1 MKKFLSLVLA
11 LVMTM
16 SLVTVSA
23 GAKDF
28 TDNSKIN
35 YKEAVDVMSAA
46 KVIDGYAEGDF
57 RPANTLTRGAAAKII
72 CNLILGPTTAEAL
85 VADAAPYSDVP
96 TTNTFAGYIAYCAK
110 EGIISGY
117 ADGTFRPAA
126 SLSGYAFMKML
137 LGALGYDATT
147 EGYTGNNWSINV
159 AKRALNVGLD
169 DDLKGD
175 FNGVKAVNREEAC
188 LYAFN
193 TLKATMVE
201 YENSNSVTV
210 NGITFTNKSTAK
222 DMKNDTK
229 TDGNIKDDGLMQFAE
244 KYFSDLKGTPATDDL
259 GHPSTKWMWKKDKIG
274 TYANDADETYTLT
287 GTYEIGT
294 GKDYASLLAV
304 LKDEDFTD
312 NKDLKLAKDVDVYVN
327 GAAVKTT
334 EAEAVVKALMND
346 AKGGTTVELY
356 YNDDNKDVVDCV
368 TILNY
373 SIGQI
378 KDVSTKLTKD
388 QKDDGATSKIKVEG
402 KWYLDN
408 DVVGFDSK
416 TYVED
421 AYVLYILKSTT
432 EMSASQIAAEITG
445 KVTAIKGSDKATIDG
460 TQYKYVKNAV
470 TIDVDDE
477 GSFYLNVAG
486 QIAAVDTDS
495 KSDNYAF
502 IYNLKKDTNK
512 VNSDGVLADTIT
524 AYYVTTDGT
533 KASAVVDADV
543 ETTSDGKTFYYAD
556 TKTEVESGV
565 VIAFSINSDG
575 ELVLE
580 TEKDTIKN
588 NVTKT
593 IDKTHAAGTDSDT
606 QFIFAYADGS
616 KFKTST
622 ATGYKNVSVKGQQV
636 CTVSNK
642 DGDYLYVFVGVKNG
656 TLSSDVQYAVVT
668 DGKASK
674 TKDGKDTF
682 YSYDAIINGEES
694 TLTFKTSTDPKLTKG
709 AAYAFELDGKNV
721 KDNKV
726 TPLNFAQVTAGTK
739 NYVEVKDAKGEY
751 QQYNLDDDVKAIYT
765 VTLEYKSE
773 AAYNEATKGTTLTF
787 ADLDSVTVSEGAD
800 IDNKSWVAYNVDGSD
815 LDVLFVVDFVY

>member
-96 TTNTFAGYIAYCAK
+96 TTNNFAGYIAYCAK
-110 EGIISGY
+110 ARIISGY

-126 SLSGYAFMKML
+126 TLSGYAFMKML
-137 LGALGYDATT
+137 LGALGYDATA
-147 EGYTGNNWSINV
+147 EGYTGNNWSIQV
-159 AKRALNVGLD
+159 AKRALSANVDLADGLN
-169 DDLKGD
+169 GD
-175 FNGVKAVNREEAC
+175 FNGVKAVTREEAC

-222 DMKNDTK
+222 EMTCVEGSGN
-229 TDGNIKDDGLMQFAE
+229 DGNIKKDGKVQFAE
-244 KYFSDLKGTPATDDL
+244 KYFSDLKAAPATDDL
-259 GHPSTKWMWKKDKIG
+259 GHPSTKWTWKKDKIG
-274 TYANDADETYTLT
+274 TYANEADETYTLT

-356 YNDDNKDVVDCV
+356 YNDDDKDVVDCV

-543 ETTSDGKTFYYAD
+543 ETTSGEKTFYYAD

-636 CTVSNK
+636 CTVTNK

-739 NYVEVKDAKGEY
+739 NYVEVGGT
-751 QQYNLDDDVKAIYT
+751 QYNLDDDVKAIYT
-765 VTLEYKSE
+765 VTLEYKTE
-773 AAYNEATKGTTLTF
+773 DAYKEATKGTTLTF

-800 IDNKSWVAYNVDGSD
+800 IDNESWVAYNVDGSD

>member
-57 RPANTLTRGAAAKII
+57 RPSNTLTRGAAAKII

-85 VADAAPYSDVP
+85 VADAAPYKDVP
-96 TTNTFAGYIAYCAK
+96 TTNNFAGYIAYCAK
-110 EGIISGY
+110 ARIISGY

-126 SLSGYAFMKML
+126 TLSGYAFMKML
-137 LGALGYDATT
+137 LGALGYDATA
-147 EGYTGNNWSINV
+147 EGYTGNNWSIQV
-159 AKRALNVGLD
+159 AKRALSANVDLADGLN
-169 DDLKGD
+169 GD
-175 FNGVKAVNREEAC
+175 FNGIKAVTREEAC

-222 DMKNDTK
+222 EMTCVEGSGN
-229 TDGNIKDDGLMQFAE
+229 DGNIKKDGKVQFAE

-274 TYANDADETYTLT
+274 TYANEADETYTLT

-356 YNDDNKDVVDCV
+356 YNDDDKDVVDCV

-432 EMSASQIAAEITG
+432 EMSASQIAEEITG
-445 KVTAIKGSDKATIDG
+445 KVTAIKGSDKATVGG

-486 QIAAVDTDS
+486 QIAAVDTNS
-495 KSDNYAF
+495 KSDNYAY

-543 ETTSDGKTFYYAD
+543 ETTSGEKTFYYAD

-622 ATGYKNVSVKGQQV
+622 AAGYKNVSVKGQQV
-636 CTVSNK
+636 CTVTNK

-726 TPLNFAQVTAGTK
+726 TSLNFAQVTAGTK
-739 NYVEVKDAKGEY
+739 NYVEVGGT
-751 QQYNLDDDVKAIYT
+751 QYNLDDDVKAIYT
-765 VTLEYKSE
+765 VTLEYKTE
-773 AAYNEATKGTTLTF
+773 DAYKEATKGTTLTF

>member
-57 RPANTLTRGAAAKII
+57 RPSNTLTRGAAAKII

-96 TTNTFAGYIAYCAK
+96 TTNNFAGYIAYCAK
-110 EGIISGY
+110 ARIISGY

-126 SLSGYAFMKML
+126 TLSGYAFMKML
-137 LGALGYDATT
+137 LGALGYDATA
-147 EGYTGNNWSINV
+147 EGYTGNNWSIQV
-159 AKRALNVGLD
+159 AKRALSANVDLADGLN
-169 DDLKGD
+169 GD
-175 FNGVKAVNREEAC
+175 FNGIKAVTREEAC

-222 DMKNDTK
+222 EMTCVEGSGN
-229 TDGNIKDDGLMQFAE
+229 DGNIKKDGKVQFAE

-274 TYANDADETYTLT
+274 TYANEADETYTLT

-356 YNDDNKDVVDCV
+356 YNDDDKDVVDCV

-432 EMSASQIAAEITG
+432 EMSASQIAEEITG
-445 KVTAIKGSDKATIDG
+445 KVTAIKGSDKATVGG

-486 QIAAVDTDS
+486 QIAAVDTNS
-495 KSDNYAF
+495 KSDNYAY

-543 ETTSDGKTFYYAD
+543 ETTSGEKTFYYAD

-636 CTVSNK
+636 CTVTNK

-726 TPLNFAQVTAGTK
+726 TQLNFAQVTAGTK
-739 NYVEVKDAKGEY
+739 NYVEVGGT
-751 QQYNLDDDVKAIYT
+751 QYNLDDDVKAIYT

>member
-57 RPANTLTRGAAAKII
+57 RPSNTLTRGAAAKII

-96 TTNTFAGYIAYCAK
+96 TTNNFAGYIAYCAK
-110 EGIISGY
+110 ARIISGY

-126 SLSGYAFMKML
+126 TLSGYAFMKML
-137 LGALGYDATT
+137 LGALGYDATA
-147 EGYTGNNWSINV
+147 EGYTGNNWSIQV
-159 AKRALNVGLD
+159 AKRALSANVDLADGLN
-169 DDLKGD
+169 GD
-175 FNGVKAVNREEAC
+175 FNGIKAVTREEAC

-222 DMKNDTK
+222 EMTCVEGSGN
-229 TDGNIKDDGLMQFAE
+229 DGNIKKDGKVQFAE

-274 TYANDADETYTLT
+274 TYANEADETYTLT

-356 YNDDNKDVVDCV
+356 YNDDDKDVVDCV

-432 EMSASQIAAEITG
+432 EMSASQIAEEITG
-445 KVTAIKGSDKATIDG
+445 KVTAIKGSDKATVGG

-486 QIAAVDTDS
+486 QIAAVDTNS
-495 KSDNYAF
+495 MSDNYAY

-543 ETTSDGKTFYYAD
+543 ETTSGEKTFYYAD
-556 TKTEVESGV
+556 TKTEVKSGV

-622 ATGYKNVSVKGQQV
+622 AAGYKNVSVKGQQV
-636 CTVSNK
+636 CTVTNK

-739 NYVEVKDAKGEY
+739 NYVEVGGT
-751 QQYNLDDDVKAIYT
+751 QYNLDDDVKAIYT
-765 VTLEYKSE
+765 VTLEYKTE
-773 AAYNEATKGTTLTF
+773 DAYKEATKGTTLTF

>member
-85 VADAAPYSDVP
+85 VADAAPYKDVP
-96 TTNTFAGYIAYCAK
+96 TSNVFAGYIAYCAK

-126 SLSGYAFMKML
+126 TLSGYAFMKML

-147 EGYTGNNWSINV
+147 EGYTGNNWSIQV
-159 AKRALNVGLD
+159 AKRALNVGLS

-175 FNGVKAVNREEAC
+175 FNGIKAVTREEAC

-201 YENSNSVTV
+201 YENNNSVTV

-274 TYANDADETYTLT
+274 TYGDKADETYTLT

-543 ETTSDGKTFYYAD
+543 ETASGEKTFYYAD

-636 CTVSNK
+636 CTVTNK

-739 NYVEVKDAKGEY
+739 NYVEVGGT
-751 QQYNLDDDVKAIYT
+751 QYNLDDDVKAIYT
-765 VTLEYKSE
+765 VTLEYKTE
-773 AAYNEATKGTTLTF
+773 DAYKEATKGTTLTF

-800 IDNKSWVAYNVDGSD
+800 IDNESWVAYNVDGSD

>member
-96 TTNTFAGYIAYCAK
+96 TTNNFAGYIAYCAK
-110 EGIISGY
+110 ARIISGY

-126 SLSGYAFMKML
+126 TLSGYAFMKML

-147 EGYTGNNWSINV
+147 EGYTGNNWSIQV
-159 AKRALNVGLD
+159 AKRALSANVDLADGLN
-169 DDLKGD
+169 GE
-175 FNGVKAVNREEAC
+175 FNGIKAVTREEAC

-312 NKDLKLAKDVDVYVN
+312 NKDLKLVKDVDVYVN
-327 GAAVKTT
+327 GKEVAADSTEVKD
-334 EAEAVVKALMND
+334 ALVNA

-356 YNDDNKDVVDCV
+356 YNDDDKDAVDCV

-432 EMSASQIAAEITG
+432 EMSASQIAEEITG

-477 GSFYLNVAG
+477 GSFYLNAAG

-543 ETTSDGKTFYYAD
+543 ETTSDGKTLFYYAD

-636 CTVSNK
+636 CTVTNK

-726 TPLNFAQVTAGTK
+726 TQLNFAQVTAGTK
-739 NYVEVKDAKGEY
+739 NYVEVGGT
-751 QQYNLDDDVKAIYT
+751 QYNLDDDVKAIYT

>member
-96 TTNTFAGYIAYCAK
+96 TTNNFAGYIAYCAK
-110 EGIISGY
+110 ARIISGY

-126 SLSGYAFMKML
+126 TLSGYAFMKML

-159 AKRALNVGLD
+159 AKRALNIGLD
-169 DDLKGD
+169 DDLNGS
-175 FNGVKAVNREEAC
+175 FNGTKAVTREEAC

-201 YENSNSVTV
+201 YENNNSVTV

-274 TYANDADETYTLT
+274 TYANEADETYTLT

-334 EAEAVVKALMND
+334 EAEAVVKALVND

-408 DVVGFDSK
+408 DVVGFNSK

-432 EMSASQIAAEITG
+432 EMSASQIAEKITG

-543 ETTSDGKTFYYAD
+543 ETASGEKTFYYAD

-636 CTVSNK
+636 CTVTNK

-682 YSYDAIINGEES
+682 YSYDVIINGEES

-726 TPLNFAQVTAGTK
+726 TQLNFAQVTAGTK
-739 NYVEVKDAKGEY
+739 NYVEVGGT
-751 QQYNLDDDVKAIYT
+751 QYNLDDDVKAIYT
-765 VTLEYKSE
+765 VTLEYKTE
-773 AAYNEATKGTTLTF
+773 DAYKEATKGTTLTF

-800 IDNKSWVAYNVDGSD
+800 IDNESWVAYNVDGSD
-815 LDVLFVVDFVY
+815 LDVLYVVDFVY

>member
-96 TTNTFAGYIAYCAK
+96 TTNNFAGYIAYCAK
-110 EGIISGY
+110 ARIISGY

-126 SLSGYAFMKML
+126 TLSGYAFMKML
-137 LGALGYDATT
+137 LGALGYDATA
-147 EGYTGNNWSINV
+147 EGYTGNNWSIQV
-159 AKRALNVGLD
+159 AKRALSANVDLADGLN
-169 DDLKGD
+169 GD
-175 FNGVKAVNREEAC
+175 FNGIKAVTREEAC

-222 DMKNDTK
+222 EMTCVEGSGN
-229 TDGNIKDDGLMQFAE
+229 DGNIKKDGKVQFAE

-274 TYANDADETYTLT
+274 TYANEADETYTLT

-312 NKDLKLAKDVDVYVN
+312 NKDLKLAKEVDVYVN

-356 YNDDNKDVVDCV
+356 YNDDDKDVVDCV

-432 EMSASQIAAEITG
+432 EMSASQIAEEITG
-445 KVTAIKGSDKATIDG
+445 KVTAIKGSDKATVGG

-486 QIAAVDTDS
+486 QIAAVDTNS
-495 KSDNYAF
+495 KSDNYAY

-543 ETTSDGKTFYYAD
+543 ETTSGEKTFYYAD

-580 TEKDTIKN
+580 TAKDTIKN

-622 ATGYKNVSVKGQQV
+622 AAGYKNVSVKGQQV
-636 CTVSNK
+636 CTVTNK

-739 NYVEVKDAKGEY
+739 NYVEVGGT
-751 QQYNLDDDVKAIYT
+751 QYNLDDDVKAIYT
-765 VTLEYKSE
+765 VTLEYKTE
-773 AAYNEATKGTTLTF
+773 DAYKEATKGTTLTF

>member
-28 TDNSKIN
+28 TDSSKIT
-35 YKEAVDVMSAA
+35 YSEAVDVMSAV

-57 RPANTLTRGAAAKII
+57 RPTNTLTRGAAAKII

-96 TTNTFAGYIAYCAK
+96 TTNNFAGYIAYCAK
-110 EGIISGY
+110 ARIISGY

-126 SLSGYAFMKML
+126 TLSGYAFMKML
-137 LGALGYDATT
+137 LGALGYDATA
-147 EGYTGNNWSINV
+147 EGYTGNNWSIQV
-159 AKRALNVGLD
+159 AKRALSANVDLADGLN
-169 DDLKGD
+169 GD
-175 FNGVKAVNREEAC
+175 FNGIKAVTREEAC

-222 DMKNDTK
+222 EMTCVEGSGN
-229 TDGNIKDDGLMQFAE
+229 DGNIKKDGKVQFAE

-274 TYANDADETYTLT
+274 TYANEADETYTLT

-356 YNDDNKDVVDCV
+356 YNDDDKDVVDCV

-432 EMSASQIAAEITG
+432 EMSASQIAEEITG
-445 KVTAIKGSDKATIDG
+445 KVTAIKGSDKATVGG

-486 QIAAVDTDS
+486 QIAAVDTNS
-495 KSDNYAF
+495 KSDNYAY

-543 ETTSDGKTFYYAD
+543 ETTSGEKTFYYAD

-580 TEKDTIKN
+580 TAKDTIKN

-622 ATGYKNVSVKGQQV
+622 AAGYKNVSVKGQQV
-636 CTVSNK
+636 CTVTNK

-739 NYVEVKDAKGEY
+739 NYVEVGGT
-751 QQYNLDDDVKAIYT
+751 QYNLDDDVKAIYT
-765 VTLEYKSE
+765 VTLEYKT
-773 AAYNEATKGTTLTF
+773 ADAYKEATKGTTLTF

>member
-96 TTNTFAGYIAYCAK
+96 TTNNFAGYIAYCAK
-110 EGIISGY
+110 ARIISGY

-126 SLSGYAFMKML
+126 TLSGYAFMKML
-137 LGALGYDATT
+137 LGALGYDATA
-147 EGYTGNNWSINV
+147 EGYTGNNWSIQV
-159 AKRALNVGLD
+159 AKRALSANVDLADGLN
-169 DDLKGD
+169 GD
-175 FNGVKAVNREEAC
+175 FNGVKAVTREEAC

-222 DMKNDTK
+222 EMTCVEGSGN
-229 TDGNIKDDGLMQFAE
+229 DGNIKKDGKVQFAE
-244 KYFSDLKGTPATDDL
+244 KYFSDLKAAPATDDL
-259 GHPSTKWMWKKDKIG
+259 GHPSTKWTWKKDKIG
-274 TYANDADETYTLT
+274 TYANEADETYTLT

-356 YNDDNKDVVDCV
+356 YNDDDKDVVDCV

-543 ETTSDGKTFYYAD
+543 ETTSGEKTFYYAD

-636 CTVSNK
+636 CTVTNK

-739 NYVEVKDAKGEY
+739 NYVEVGGT
-751 QQYNLDDDVKAIYT
+751 QYNLDDDVKAIYT
-765 VTLEYKSE
+765 VTLEYKTE
-773 AAYNEATKGTTLTF
+773 DAYKEATKGTTLTF

-800 IDNKSWVAYNVDGSD
+800 IDNESWVAYNVDGSD
-815 LDVLFVVDFVY
+815 LDVLYVVDFVY

>member
-96 TTNTFAGYIAYCAK
+96 TTNNFAGYIAYCAK
-110 EGIISGY
+110 ARIISGY

-126 SLSGYAFMKML
+126 TLSGYAFMKML
-137 LGALGYDATT
+137 LGALGYDATA
-147 EGYTGNNWSINV
+147 EGYTGNNWSIQV
-159 AKRALNVGLD
+159 AKRALSANVDLADGLN
-169 DDLKGD
+169 GD
-175 FNGVKAVNREEAC
+175 FNGVKAVTREEAC

-222 DMKNDTK
+222 EMTCVEGSGN
-229 TDGNIKDDGLMQFAE
+229 DGNIKKDGKVQFAE
-244 KYFSDLKGTPATDDL
+244 KYFSDLKAAPATDDL
-259 GHPSTKWMWKKDKIG
+259 GHPSTKWTWKKDKIG
-274 TYANDADETYTLT
+274 TYANEADETYTLT

-356 YNDDNKDVVDCV
+356 YNDDDKDVVDCV

-445 KVTAIKGSDKATIDG
+445 KVTAIKGSDKATVDG

-543 ETTSDGKTFYYAD
+543 ETTSGEKTFYYAD

-636 CTVSNK
+636 CTVTNK

-739 NYVEVKDAKGEY
+739 NYVEVGGT
-751 QQYNLDDDVKAIYT
+751 QYNLDDDVKAIYT
-765 VTLEYKSE
+765 VTLEYKTE
-773 AAYNEATKGTTLTF
+773 DAYKEATKGTTLTF

-800 IDNKSWVAYNVDGSD
+800 IDNESWVAYNVDGSD

>member
-96 TTNTFAGYIAYCAK
+96 TTNNFAGYIAYCAK
-110 EGIISGY
+110 ARIISGY

-126 SLSGYAFMKML
+126 TLSGYAFMKML
-137 LGALGYDATT
+137 LGALGYDATA
-147 EGYTGNNWSINV
+147 EGYTGNNWSIQV
-159 AKRALNVGLD
+159 AKRALSANVDLADGLN
-169 DDLKGD
+169 GD
-175 FNGVKAVNREEAC
+175 FNGIKAVTREEAC

-222 DMKNDTK
+222 EMTCVEGSGN
-229 TDGNIKDDGLMQFAE
+229 DGNIKKDGKVQFAE
-244 KYFSDLKGTPATDDL
+244 KYFSDLKAAPATDDL
-259 GHPSTKWMWKKDKIG
+259 GHPSTKWTWKKDKIG
-274 TYANDADETYTLT
+274 TYANEADETYTLT

-327 GAAVKTT
+327 GKEVAADSTEVKD
-334 EAEAVVKALMND
+334 ALVNA

-356 YNDDNKDVVDCV
+356 YNDDDKDAVDCV

-432 EMSASQIAAEITG
+432 EMSASQIAEEITG

-486 QIAAVDTDS
+486 QIAATDTDS

-502 IYNLKKDTNK
+502 IYNLKKDTDK
-512 VNSDGVLADTIT
+512 VNSDGVLADTVT

-543 ETTSDGKTFYYAD
+543 ETVSGEKTFYYAD
-556 TKTEVESGV
+556 TKTEVKSGV
-565 VIAFSINSDG
+565 VIAFSVNSDG

-622 ATGYKNVSVKGQQV
+622 ATGYKNVSVKDQQV
-636 CTVSNK
+636 CTVTNK

-674 TKDGKDTF
+674 TKDGDDTF
-682 YSYDAIINGEES
+682 YSYDVIINGEES

-726 TPLNFAQVTAGTK
+726 TQLNFAQVTAGTK
-739 NYVEVKDAKGEY
+739 NYVEVGGT
-751 QQYNLDDDVKAIYT
+751 QYNLDDDVKAIYT
-765 VTLEYKSE
+765 VTLEYKTE
-773 AAYNEATKGTTLTF
+773 DAYKEATKGTTLTF

-800 IDNKSWVAYNVDGSD
+800 IDNESWVAYNVDGSD

>member
-35 YKEAVDVMSAA
+35 YKEAVDVMSAV
-46 KVIDGYAEGDF
+46 KVIDGYVEGDF

-96 TTNTFAGYIAYCAK
+96 TTNNFAGYIAYCAK
-110 EGIISGY
+110 ARIISGY

-126 SLSGYAFMKML
+126 TLSGYAFMKML
-137 LGALGYDATT
+137 LGALGYDATA
-147 EGYTGNNWSINV
+147 EGYTGNNWSIQV
-159 AKRALNVGLD
+159 AKRALSANVDLADGLN
-169 DDLKGD
+169 GD
-175 FNGVKAVNREEAC
+175 FNGIKAVTREEAC

-244 KYFSDLKGTPATDDL
+244 KYFSDLKGTSATDDL

-274 TYANDADETYTLT
+274 TYGKKADETYTLT

-334 EAEAVVKALMND
+334 EAEAVVKALVND

-356 YNDDNKDVVDCV
+356 YNDDDKDVVDCV

-432 EMSASQIAAEITG
+432 EMSASQIAEEITG
-445 KVTAIKGSDKATIDG
+445 KVTAIKGSDKATVGG

-495 KSDNYAF
+495 KSDNYAY

-543 ETTSDGKTFYYAD
+543 ETTSGEKTFYYAD

-622 ATGYKNVSVKGQQV
+622 AAGYKNVSVKGQQV
-636 CTVSNK
+636 CTVTNK

-694 TLTFKTSTDPKLTKG
+694 TLTFKTSTDPELTKG
-709 AAYAFELDGKNV
+709 AAYAFELGKNV

-726 TPLNFAQVTAGTK
+726 IPLNFAKVTAGTK
-739 NYVEVKDAKGEY
+739 NYVEVGGT
-751 QQYNLDDDVKAIYT
+751 QYNLDDDVKAIYT
-765 VTLEYKSE
+765 VTLEYKTE
-773 AAYNEATKGTTLTF
+773 AAYKEATEGTTLTF

>member
-126 SLSGYAFMKML
+126 TLSGYAFMKML

-147 EGYTGNNWSINV
+147 EGYTGNNWSIQV
-159 AKRALNVGLD
+159 AKRALNVGLS

-175 FNGVKAVNREEAC
+175 FNGIKAVTREEAC

-201 YENSNSVTV
+201 YENNNSVTV

-274 TYANDADETYTLT
+274 TYGDKADETYTLT

-327 GAAVKTT
+327 GKEVAADSTEVKD
-334 EAEAVVKALMND
+334 ALVNA

-432 EMSASQIAAEITG
+432 EMSASQIAEEITG

-477 GSFYLNVAG
+477 GSFYLNAAG

-543 ETTSDGKTFYYAD
+543 ETASGEKTFYYAD

-580 TEKDTIKN
+580 TAKDTIKN

-622 ATGYKNVSVKGQQV
+622 AAGYKNVSVKGQQV
-636 CTVSNK
+636 CTVTNK

-739 NYVEVKDAKGEY
+739 NYVEVGGT
-751 QQYNLDDDVKAIYT
+751 QYNLDDDVKAIYT

>member
-96 TTNTFAGYIAYCAK
+96 TTNNFAGYIAYCAK
-110 EGIISGY
+110 ARIISGY

-126 SLSGYAFMKML
+126 TLSGYAFMKML
-137 LGALGYDATT
+137 LGALGYDATA
-147 EGYTGNNWSINV
+147 EGYTGNNWSIQV
-159 AKRALNVGLD
+159 AKRALSANVDLADGLN
-169 DDLKGD
+169 GD
-175 FNGVKAVNREEAC
+175 FNGIKAVTREEAC

-222 DMKNDTK
+222 EMTCVEGSGN
-229 TDGNIKDDGLMQFAE
+229 DGNIKKDGKVQFAE
-244 KYFSDLKGTPATDDL
+244 KYFSDLKAAPATDDL
-259 GHPSTKWMWKKDKIG
+259 GHPSTKWTWKKDKIG
-274 TYANDADETYTLT
+274 TYANEADETYTLT

-327 GAAVKTT
+327 GKEVAADSTEVKD
-334 EAEAVVKALMND
+334 ALVNA

-356 YNDDNKDVVDCV
+356 YNDDDKDAVDCV

-432 EMSASQIAAEITG
+432 EMSASQIAEEITG

-486 QIAAVDTDS
+486 QIAATDTDS

-512 VNSDGVLADTIT
+512 VNSDGVLADTVT

-543 ETTSDGKTFYYAD
+543 ETVSGEKTFYYAD

-622 ATGYKNVSVKGQQV
+622 ATGYKNVSVKDQQV
-636 CTVSNK
+636 CTVTNK

-739 NYVEVKDAKGEY
+739 NYVEVGGT
-751 QQYNLDDDVKAIYT
+751 QYNLDDDVKAIYT
-765 VTLEYKSE
+765 VTLEYKTE
-773 AAYNEATKGTTLTF
+773 DAYKEATKGTTLTF

-800 IDNKSWVAYNVDGSD
+800 IDNESWVAYNVDGSD

>member
-543 ETTSDGKTFYYAD
+543 ETTSGEKTFYYAD

-636 CTVSNK
+636 CTVTNK

-739 NYVEVKDAKGEY
+739 NYVEVGGT
-751 QQYNLDDDVKAIYT
+751 QYNLDDDVKAIYT
-765 VTLEYKSE
+765 VTLEYKTE
-773 AAYNEATKGTTLTF
+773 DAYKEATKGTTLTF

-800 IDNKSWVAYNVDGSD
+800 IDNESWVAYNVDGSD

>member
-57 RPANTLTRGAAAKII
+57 RPSNTLTRGAAAKII

-96 TTNTFAGYIAYCAK
+96 TTNNFAGYIAYCAK
-110 EGIISGY
+110 ARIISGY

-126 SLSGYAFMKML
+126 TLSGYAFMKML
-137 LGALGYDATT
+137 LGALGYDATA
-147 EGYTGNNWSINV
+147 EGYTGNNWSIQV
-159 AKRALNVGLD
+159 AKRALSANVDLADGLN
-169 DDLKGD
+169 GD
-175 FNGVKAVNREEAC
+175 FNGIKAVTREEAC

-222 DMKNDTK
+222 EMTCVEGSGN
-229 TDGNIKDDGLMQFAE
+229 DGNIKKDGKVQFAE

-274 TYANDADETYTLT
+274 TYANEADETYTLT

-356 YNDDNKDVVDCV
+356 YNDDDKDVVDCV

-432 EMSASQIAAEITG
+432 EMSASQIAEEITG
-445 KVTAIKGSDKATIDG
+445 KVTAIKGSDKATVGG

-486 QIAAVDTDS
+486 QIAAVDTNS
-495 KSDNYAF
+495 KSDNYAY

-543 ETTSDGKTFYYAD
+543 ETTSGEKTFYYAD

-580 TEKDTIKN
+580 TAKDTIKN

-622 ATGYKNVSVKGQQV
+622 AAGYKNVSVKGQQV
-636 CTVSNK
+636 CTVTNK

-739 NYVEVKDAKGEY
+739 NYVEVGGT
-751 QQYNLDDDVKAIYT
+751 QYNLDDDVKAIYT
-765 VTLEYKSE
+765 VTLEYKTE
-773 AAYNEATKGTTLTF
+773 DAYKEATKGTTLTF

>member
-96 TTNTFAGYIAYCAK
+96 TTNNFAGYIAYCAK
-110 EGIISGY
+110 ARIISGY

-126 SLSGYAFMKML
+126 TLSGYAFMKML
-137 LGALGYDATT
+137 LGALGYDATA
-147 EGYTGNNWSINV
+147 EGYTGNNWSIQV
-159 AKRALNVGLD
+159 AKRALSANVDLADGLN
-169 DDLKGD
+169 GD
-175 FNGVKAVNREEAC
+175 FNGVKAVTREEAC

-222 DMKNDTK
+222 EMTCVEGSGN
-229 TDGNIKDDGLMQFAE
+229 DGNIKKDGKVQFAE
-244 KYFSDLKGTPATDDL
+244 KYFSDLKAAPATDDL
-259 GHPSTKWMWKKDKIG
+259 GHPSTKWTWKKDKIG
-274 TYANDADETYTLT
+274 TYANEADETYTLT

-356 YNDDNKDVVDCV
+356 YNDDDKDVVDCV

-445 KVTAIKGSDKATIDG
+445 KVTAIKGSDKATVDG

-543 ETTSDGKTFYYAD
+543 ETTSGEKTFYYAD

-636 CTVSNK
+636 CTVTNK

-682 YSYDAIINGEES
+682 YSYDVIINGEES

-739 NYVEVKDAKGEY
+739 NYVEVGGT
-751 QQYNLDDDVKAIYT
+751 QYNLDDDVKAIYT
-765 VTLEYKSE
+765 VTLEYKTE
-773 AAYNEATKGTTLTF
+773 DAYKEATKGTTLTF

-800 IDNKSWVAYNVDGSD
+800 IDNESWVAYNVDGSD

>member
-85 VADAAPYSDVP
+85 VADAAPYKDVP
-96 TTNTFAGYIAYCAK
+96 TTNNFAGYIAYCAK
-110 EGIISGY
+110 ARIISGY

-126 SLSGYAFMKML
+126 TLSGYAFMKML
-137 LGALGYDATT
+137 LGALGYDATA
-147 EGYTGNNWSINV
+147 EGYTGNNWSIQV
-159 AKRALNVGLD
+159 AKRALSANVDLADGLN
-169 DDLKGD
+169 GD
-175 FNGVKAVNREEAC
+175 FNGIKAVTREEAC

-222 DMKNDTK
+222 EMTCVEGSGN
-229 TDGNIKDDGLMQFAE
+229 DGNIKKDGKVQFAE

-274 TYANDADETYTLT
+274 TYANEADETYTLT

-356 YNDDNKDVVDCV
+356 YNDDDKDVVDCV

-432 EMSASQIAAEITG
+432 EMSASQIAEEITG
-445 KVTAIKGSDKATIDG
+445 KVTAIKGSDKATVGG

-486 QIAAVDTDS
+486 QIAAVDTNS
-495 KSDNYAF
+495 KSDNYAY

-543 ETTSDGKTFYYAD
+543 ETTSGEKTFYYAD

-580 TEKDTIKN
+580 TAKDTIKN

-622 ATGYKNVSVKGQQV
+622 AAGYKNVSVKGQQV
-636 CTVSNK
+636 CTVTNK

-739 NYVEVKDAKGEY
+739 NYVEVGGT
-751 QQYNLDDDVKAIYT
+751 QYNLDDDVKAIYT
-765 VTLEYKSE
+765 VTLEYKTE
-773 AAYNEATKGTTLTF
+773 DAYKEATKGTTLTF

>member
-96 TTNTFAGYIAYCAK
+96 TTNNFAGYIAYCAK
-110 EGIISGY
+110 ARIISGY

-126 SLSGYAFMKML
+126 TLSGYAFMKML
-137 LGALGYDATT
+137 LGALGYDATA
-147 EGYTGNNWSINV
+147 EGYTGNNWSIQV
-159 AKRALNVGLD
+159 AKRALSANVDLADGLN
-169 DDLKGD
+169 GD
-175 FNGVKAVNREEAC
+175 FNGIKAVTREEAC

-222 DMKNDTK
+222 EMTCVEGSGN
-229 TDGNIKDDGLMQFAE
+229 DGNIKKDGKVQFAE

-274 TYANDADETYTLT
+274 TYANEADETYTLT

-356 YNDDNKDVVDCV
+356 YNDDDKDVVDCV

-543 ETTSDGKTFYYAD
+543 ETTSGEKTFYYAD

-580 TEKDTIKN
+580 TEKDTIEN

-636 CTVSNK
+636 CTVTNK

-739 NYVEVKDAKGEY
+739 NYVEVGGT
-751 QQYNLDDDVKAIYT
+751 QYNLDDDVKAIYT
-765 VTLEYKSE
+765 VTLEYKTE
-773 AAYNEATKGTTLTF
+773 DAYKEATKGTTLTF

-800 IDNKSWVAYNVDGSD
+800 IDNESWVAYNVDGSD

>member
-28 TDNSKIN
+28 TDDSKIN

-57 RPANTLTRGAAAKII
+57 RPTNTLTRGAAAKII
-72 CNLILGPTTAEAL
+72 CNLILGPTTASAL
-85 VADAAPYSDVP
+85 VADAAPYKDVP
-96 TTNTFAGYIAYCAK
+96 TNHTFAGYIAYCQK

-117 ADGTFRPAA
+117 ADGTFKPAN
-126 SLSGYAFMKML
+126 SLTGYAFMKML
-137 LGALGYDATT
+137 LGALGYKAEQ
-147 EGYTGNNWSINV
+147 EGYTGPNWSINV
-159 AKRALNVGLD
+159 AKRAMNIGLKD
-169 DDLKGD
+169 GLKGD

>member
-96 TTNTFAGYIAYCAK
+96 TTNNFAGYIAYCAK
-110 EGIISGY
+110 ARIISGY

-126 SLSGYAFMKML
+126 TLSGYAFMKML

-147 EGYTGNNWSINV
+147 EGYTGNNWSIQV
-159 AKRALNVGLD
+159 AKRALSANVDLADGLN
-169 DDLKGD
+169 GE
-175 FNGVKAVNREEAC
+175 FNGVKAVTREEAC

-229 TDGNIKDDGLMQFAE
+229 TDGNIKGDGLMQFAE

-274 TYANDADETYTLT
+274 TYANEADETYTLT

-334 EAEAVVKALMND
+334 EAEAVVKALVND

-408 DVVGFDSK
+408 DVVGFNSK

-432 EMSASQIAAEITG
+432 EMSASQIAEKITG

-543 ETTSDGKTFYYAD
+543 ETASGEKTFYYAD

-636 CTVSNK
+636 CTVTNK

-682 YSYDAIINGEES
+682 YSYDVIINGEES

-739 NYVEVKDAKGEY
+739 NYVEVGGT
-751 QQYNLDDDVKAIYT
+751 QYNLDDDVKAIYT
-765 VTLEYKSE
+765 VTLEYKTE
-773 AAYNEATKGTTLTF
+773 DAYKEATKGTTLTF

-800 IDNKSWVAYNVDGSD
+800 IDNESWVAYNVDGSD

>member
-432 EMSASQIAAEITG
+432 EISASQIAAEITG

-543 ETTSDGKTFYYAD
+543 ETTSGEKTFYYAD

-636 CTVSNK
+636 CTVTNK

-739 NYVEVKDAKGEY
+739 NYVEVGGT
-751 QQYNLDDDVKAIYT
+751 QYNLDDDVKAIYT
-765 VTLEYKSE
+765 VTLEYKTE
-773 AAYNEATKGTTLTF
+773 DAYKEATKGTTLTF

-800 IDNKSWVAYNVDGSD
+800 IDNESWVAYNVDGSD

>member
-57 RPANTLTRGAAAKII
+57 RPSNTLTRGAAAKII

-96 TTNTFAGYIAYCAK
+96 TTNNFAGYIAYCAK
-110 EGIISGY
+110 ARIISGY

-126 SLSGYAFMKML
+126 TLSGYAFMKML
-137 LGALGYDATT
+137 LGALGYDATA
-147 EGYTGNNWSINV
+147 EGYTGNNWSIQV
-159 AKRALNVGLD
+159 AKRALSANVDLADGLN
-169 DDLKGD
+169 GD
-175 FNGVKAVNREEAC
+175 FNGIKAVTREEAC

-222 DMKNDTK
+222 EMTCVEGSGN
-229 TDGNIKDDGLMQFAE
+229 DGNIKKDGKVQFAE

-274 TYANDADETYTLT
+274 TYANEADETYTLT

-356 YNDDNKDVVDCV
+356 YNDDDKDVVDCV

-432 EMSASQIAAEITG
+432 EMSASQIAEEITG
-445 KVTAIKGSDKATIDG
+445 KVTAIKGSDKATVGG

-486 QIAAVDTDS
+486 QIAAVDTNS
-495 KSDNYAF
+495 KSDNYAY

-543 ETTSDGKTFYYAD
+543 ETTSGEKTFYYAD

-580 TEKDTIKN
+580 TAKDTIKN

-622 ATGYKNVSVKGQQV
+622 AAGYKNVSVKGQQV
-636 CTVSNK
+636 CTVTNK

-726 TPLNFAQVTAGTK
+726 TQLNFAQVTAGTK
-739 NYVEVKDAKGEY
+739 NYVEVGGT
-751 QQYNLDDDVKAIYT
+751 QYNLDDDVKAIYT

>member
-96 TTNTFAGYIAYCAK
+96 TTNNFAGYIAYCAK
-110 EGIISGY
+110 ARIISGY

-126 SLSGYAFMKML
+126 TLSGYAFMKML

-147 EGYTGNNWSINV
+147 EGYTGNNWSIQV
-159 AKRALNVGLD
+159 AKRALSANVVLADGLN
-169 DDLKGD
+169 GE
-175 FNGVKAVNREEAC
+175 FNGIKAVTREEAC

-274 TYANDADETYTLT
+274 TYANEADETYTLT

-312 NKDLKLAKDVDVYVN
+312 NKDLKLVKDVDVYVN
-327 GAAVKTT
+327 GKEAAADSAEVKD
-334 EAEAVVKALMND
+334 ALVNA

-356 YNDDNKDVVDCV
+356 YNDDDKDAVDCV

-432 EMSASQIAAEITG
+432 EMSASQIAEEITG

-477 GSFYLNVAG
+477 GSFYLNAAG

-512 VNSDGVLADTIT
+512 VNSDGVLADTVT

-543 ETTSDGKTFYYAD
+543 ETASGDKTFYYAD
-556 TKTEVESGV
+556 TKTEVKSGV

-580 TEKDTIKN
+580 TAKDTIN
-588 NVTKT
+588 NKETKT

-622 ATGYKNVSVKGQQV
+622 ATGYKNVSVKDQQV
-636 CTVSNK
+636 CTVTNK

-674 TKDGKDTF
+674 TKDGDDTF
-682 YSYDAIINGEES
+682 YSYDVIINGEES

-739 NYVEVKDAKGEY
+739 NYVEVGGT
-751 QQYNLDDDVKAIYT
+751 QYNLDDDVKAIYT

>member
-57 RPANTLTRGAAAKII
+57 RPTNTLTRGAAAKII

-96 TTNTFAGYIAYCAK
+96 TTNNFAGYIAYCAK
-110 EGIISGY
+110 ARIISGY

-126 SLSGYAFMKML
+126 TLSGYAFMKML
-137 LGALGYDATT
+137 LGALGYDATA
-147 EGYTGNNWSINV
+147 EGYTGNNWSIQV
-159 AKRALNVGLD
+159 AKRALSANVDLADGLN
-169 DDLKGD
+169 GD
-175 FNGVKAVNREEAC
+175 FNGIKAVTREEAC

-201 YENSNSVTV
+201 YENSNSITV

-222 DMKNDTK
+222 EMTCVEGSGN
-229 TDGNIKDDGLMQFAE
+229 DGNIKKDGKVQFAE

-274 TYANDADETYTLT
+274 TYANEADETYTLT

-356 YNDDNKDVVDCV
+356 YNDDDKDVVDCV

-543 ETTSDGKTFYYAD
+543 ETTSGEKTFYYAD

-580 TEKDTIKN
+580 TEKDTIEN

-636 CTVSNK
+636 CTVTNK

-739 NYVEVKDAKGEY
+739 NYVEVGGT
-751 QQYNLDDDVKAIYT
+751 QYNLDDDVKAIYT
-765 VTLEYKSE
+765 VTLEYKTE
-773 AAYNEATKGTTLTF
+773 DAYKEATKGTTLTF

-800 IDNKSWVAYNVDGSD
+800 IDNESWVAYNVDGSD

>member
-96 TTNTFAGYIAYCAK
+96 TTNNFAGYIAYCAK
-110 EGIISGY
+110 ARIISGY

-126 SLSGYAFMKML
+126 TLSGYAFMKML
-137 LGALGYDATT
+137 LGALGYDATA
-147 EGYTGNNWSINV
+147 EGYTGNNWSIQV
-159 AKRALNVGLD
+159 AKRALSANVDLADGLN
-169 DDLKGD
+169 GD
-175 FNGVKAVNREEAC
+175 FNGIKAVTREEAC

-222 DMKNDTK
+222 EMTCVEGSGN
-229 TDGNIKDDGLMQFAE
+229 DGNIKKDGKVQFAE

-274 TYANDADETYTLT
+274 TYANEADETYTLT

-356 YNDDNKDVVDCV
+356 YNDDDKDVVDCV

-432 EMSASQIAAEITG
+432 EMSASQIAEEITG
-445 KVTAIKGSDKATIDG
+445 KVTAIKGSDKATVGG

-486 QIAAVDTDS
+486 QIAAVDTNS
-495 KSDNYAF
+495 KSDNYAY

-543 ETTSDGKTFYYAD
+543 ETTSGEKTFYYAD

-580 TEKDTIKN
+580 TAKDTIKN

-622 ATGYKNVSVKGQQV
+622 AAGYKNVSVKGQQV
-636 CTVSNK
+636 CTVTNK

-726 TPLNFAQVTAGTK
+726 TQLNFAQVTAGTK
-739 NYVEVKDAKGEY
+739 NYVEVGGT
-751 QQYNLDDDVKAIYT
+751 QYNLDDDVKAIYT